1 MPWSIRIMHMSLF
14 EKLERIITPQS
25 NLLLL
30 LLVSSFVFIT
40 PFFPPDMAHFIGQ
53 VLFSLIFF
61 ISIFALDKVKRTM
74 WLFAVLAFI
83 TEWTANWVNLP
94 VFYYVSTIV
103 NIAFFQVIVIM
114 LIIQIAKSPKSDA
127 SVIFEAINGYLMM
140 GLMFTSWVAIAMQY
154 DPNSFSFYPG
164 ETKII
169 DYAYFTFV
177 TMTTLG
183 YGDVTPQLPY
193 ARSLSILIS
202 TAGQIYVAVIIA
214 MLVGKYAGAAGSKQE

>member
-1 MPWSIRIMHMSLF
+1 MNIF
-14 EKLERIITPQS
+14 ENIERKITPYS
-25 NLLLL
+25 NIILL
-30 LLVSSFVFIT
+30 LLVSSFVFVT

-61 ISIFALDKVKRTM
+61 ISIFALDKARRTM
-74 WLFAVLAFI
+74 WVLAVIAFI
-83 TEWTANWVNLP
+83 TEWTGTWVNLP
-94 VFYYVSTIV
+94 LVYYVSTFV
-103 NIAFFQVIVIM
+103 NIVFFQVIVIM
-114 LIIQIAKSPKSDA
+114 LIVQIAKSPKSDA

-140 GLMFTSWVAIAMQY
+140 GLMFTSWVAVAMQY
-154 DPNSFSFYPG
+154 DPNSFSFYAG
-164 ETKII
+164 ETRII

-214 MLVGKYAGAAGSKQE
+214 MLVGKYAGSAAGSKQE